1 MRIPVQPMAAKM
13 ALGRLGARGRQLVA
27 ASLASAILLSPA
39 VRADQSGLEME
50 INKRGEKT
58 LEFDWPMVRVGTGE
72 YPAGPTGVTVFHFK
86 RKVLGAVDV
95 SGGAP
100 GTVNAEFLKL
110 GYDLPELDSVV
121 LSGGSWYGLETATAV
136 ATALKD
142 DGVRDGYAFG
152 EDPNIALSVGSIIYD
167 FGSRRLNEI
176 YPDKRLAQAAY
187 RAAETGWFPQGSA
200 GAGRMALSGVFFG
213 CNAHSGQGGAFR
225 QLGDLKIAAFTVVN
239 SLGVITDRDGNTVA
253 CYPGKNWP
261 EDLRTADL
269 MQDFPRSRA
278 EGWAGVSADDR
289 NKNHNTTVSLVV
301 VNQKLPHAQLQRLA
315 KQVHASMSRGIQ
327 PFATQFDGDV
337 LYAVSTGEMEATAD
351 DAMSSADLG
360 AVASEVMWDAI
371 LSSVPE
377 QPQVVPA
384 KDTPV
389 PAKVLRDYQGDYHFS
404 RFVTLRVQ
412 RKGDRLFARSIGER
426 DAYTIGR
433 DKAVELQPVSPTRFT
448 VPGRFPLV
456 LDFSR
461 EDELVINPGQW
472 QQLGEKI

>member
-1 MRIPVQPMAAKM
+1 MRIPVQPMAEKKRLG
-13 ALGRLGARGRQLVA
+13 ALGRQLAA
-27 ASLASAILLSPA
+27 ASLVSAALLSPA
-39 VRADQSGLEME
+39 IQADQSGLDME
-50 INKRGEKT
+50 INKHGEKT
-58 LEFDWPMVRVGTGE
+58 LEFDWPILHVGTGE
-72 YPAGPTGVTVFHFK
+72 YPAGPTGVTVFHFQ
-86 RKVLGAVDV
+86 RKVLAAVDV

-121 LSGGSWYGLETATAV
+121 FSGGSWYGLETATAV

-142 DGVRDGYAFG
+142 DGIRDGYAFG
-152 EDPNIALSVGSIIYD
+152 ENPNIALSVGSIVYD

-176 YPDKRLAQAAY
+176 YPDKRLAQAAF
-187 RAAETGWFPQGSA
+187 RAAEPGWFPQGAA
-200 GAGRMALSGVFFG
+200 GAGRMTLSGVFFG

-225 QLGDLKIAAFTVVN
+225 QLGDLKVAVFTVVN
-239 SLGVITDRDGNTVA
+239 SLGVITDREGNTVA
-253 CYPGKNWP
+253 CYPGENWP

-269 MQDFPRSRA
+269 MQDFPSSRA

-301 VNQKLPHAQLQRLA
+301 VNQKLPHAQLERLA

-337 LYAVSTGEMEATAD
+337 LYAVSTGELEATAD

-384 KDTPV
+384 AEDVAVSAKD
-389 PAKVLRDYQGDYHFS
+389 LRRYSGDYRFS
-404 RFVTLRVQ
+404 RFVTLRVE
-412 RKGDRLFARSIGER
+412 RRGDRLFARSIGER
-426 DAYTIGR
+426 DTYSIGR

-461 EDELVINPGQW
+461 EDQLLANPGKW
-472 QQLGEKI
+472 QQLGSKI